1 MQLIQFIIILV
12 FDTTY
17 TQSSVKHT
25 NIIFFNQIYAMYN
38 NFNVNIYIYMKYI
51 LYTQI
56 LQDIIFNDTFQILI
70 SQILYQYT
78 KLHINAIL
86 GIKSIHNSISQIFY
100 QYTKLHINAT
110 LGIKSIH
117 NSISQILKDN
127 SIQFELNQ
135 KKNYCKVTTN
145 NFFDF

>member
-1 MQLIQFIIILV
+1 MDVSHFNRNLSLYYTHPLLWGLILDWKIEDSWRLKACSLYNLSLSSKFKHK

-17 TQSSVKHT
+17 TQSSVKYT
-25 NIIFFNQIYAMYN
+25 SIILIKYMLYTTISRQ
-38 NFNVNIYIYMKYI
+38 IYIYMKYI

-78 KLHINAIL
+78 KLHINA
-86 GIKSIHNSISQIFY
+86 
-100 QYTKLHINAT
+100 T

-117 NSISQILKDN
+117 NSISHISKT
-127 SIQFELNQ
+127 IQFNLN
-135 KKNYCKVTTN
+135 
-145 NFFDF
+145 